1 MSQSKIGLGTFR
13 SCMTL
18 WKQLFIIMTEIRGV
32 FIPIAFAWLPDK
44 TTASY
49 YACLFL
55 IMSAFCEHSDEINQ
69 IYGRS
74 SFALRKIKC
83 DFEVGIHLGW
93 QMFRISGCYFHYT
106 QVTTKLMFFSLH
118 FTLKGHLEKGA
129 GAWSSPCLH
138 EWDWSTKLH

>member
-1 MSQSKIGLGTFR
+1 MLCYPDQTKYAVCST
-13 SCMTL
+13 
-18 WKQLFIIMTEIRGV
+18 
-32 FIPIAFAWLPDK
+32 AFAWLPDK

-106 QVTTKLMFFSLH
+106 QVTTKLMFLIFKLP
-118 FTLKGHLEKGA
+118 LKAIWRKVQELGLVRAYMSETEVQNFIKMLDALPFLPVDRIGMII
-129 GAWSSPCLH
+129 C
-138 EWDWSTKLH
+138 